1 MPTARPFAYNTGAPI
16 SGTIQ
21 VGDLAIGT
29 PSNPNGETPPFW
41 NGPDEELGYVIAI
54 PVSGNTQPTSDITN
68 RLYLSPIY
76 KAVDISLSNNNQTA
90 TQVFSYQQSVL
101 GEKKFEAP
109 DKFMFSV
116 QFNSTNSSVG
126 VGGRFVGMG
135 GTDMNYQG
143 PFNGYPGNDI
153 YSTGFSDDGKLYY
166 DGGVIDPGMPT
177 WTSGDIIDVAVNL
190 KISSSLWW
198 IRVNGGQWNNYAQG
212 NPSTDNAGVQMVIGN
227 SYPTLCPYIYGSMI
241 IQNYPTYDVP
251 SGYRFLGNTLASV
264 GFFRTKTFSDNEFI
278 NLSQFVSGKFNTQS
292 TFTSA
297 QEASA
302 WLTNNGYWNSY
313 TEILVPTNGLTLY
326 VDAGINLSY
335 SGSGNQWYDLSGNN
349 NTGTLQNS
357 PTYSSSD
364 GGVLTFNGSNQYISF
379 SSPTNIPIGNS
390 NYTISVWFNT
400 NTLAGNGFVGWG
412 NWGSGNQVNAF
423 RLGGSNILN
432 YWWGNDLAAA
442 ASISINTWYNAVAR
456 FDGTNRQI
464 WVNNV
469 MIGQDTPSG
478 HNVPNANNLRIGST
492 NNGEYFNGKISNVE
506 IYDRALS
513 DSEITAIYDNLKSR
527 FGL

>member
-1 MPTARPFAYNTGAPI
+1 MPTARPFAYNTGEPI
-16 SGTIQ
+16 SGTTQ

-41 NGPDEELGYVIAI
+41 NGPNEDLGYVIAI
-54 PVSGNTQPTSDITN
+54 PVSGNTQPTPVLGNNI
-68 RLYLSPIY
+68 YLSPTY
-76 KAVDISLSNNNQTA
+76 KGIDINLSNNNQTA
-90 TQVFSYQQSVL
+90 YQQFGYQQSVL
-101 GEKKFEAP
+101 GTNAIGTG
-109 DKFMFSV
+109 DKVMFSV
-116 QFNSTNSSVG
+116 LVSLAQPATLPDSHVIG
-126 VGGRFVGMG
+126 IGY
-135 GTDMNYQG
+135 TDMNYQG
-143 PFNGYPGNDI
+143 NPYGGYPGNDSESFGYGSDGNI
-153 YSTGFSDDGKLYY
+153 YYEGNVSASGFQ
-166 DGGVIDPGMPT
+166 T
-177 WTSGDIIDVAVNL
+177 WTTGDIIDVVVDSSVN
-190 KISSSLWW
+190 KMWV
-198 IRVNGGQWNNYAQG
+198 RVNGGDWDN
-212 NPSTDNAGVQMVIGN
+212 NPSDNPVTNTGGFGIFGGPF
-227 SYPTLCPYIYGSMI
+227 YPVLCPAYEGTMT
-241 IQNYPTYDVP
+241 IQNYPTYGVP
-251 SGYRFLGNTLASV
+251 SGYLFLGNVFASV

-278 NLSQFVSGKFNTQS
+278 NLSQFVSGKFNDPQ
-292 TFTSA
+292 TF
-297 QEASA
+297 ASA
-302 WLTNNGYWNSY
+302 TDASTWLTTNGFWNSY
-313 TEILVPTNGLTLY
+313 TGILVPTDGLTLY
-326 VDAGINLSY
+326 VDAGVNLSY

-400 NTLAGNGFVGWG
+400 NTLGGNGFVGWG

-423 RLGGSNILN
+423 RLGGSNLLN

-469 MIGQDTPSG
+469 MVGQDTPGSG

-513 DSEITAIYDNLKSR
+513 DSEIAAIWDNLKSR